1 MVSKSGTN
9 RTPKPPEY
17 FTPEI
22 KGWWKL
28 VVATYVLDAHHI
40 LLLTAACEA
49 WDRMQEARKTIAVE
63 GAYYADR
70 HGNHKAHGAVAV
82 ERDSRVAFAR
92 LLREL
97 DLDVDPPKEATRP
110 PQLSRY
116 ERR

>member
-1 MVSKSGTN
+1 MVLKSGAN
-9 RTPKPPEY
+9 RAQKPPEY
-17 FTPEI
+17 LSAEI
-22 KGWWKL
+22 KAWWKS
-28 VVATYVLDAHHI
+28 VTDTYVLDAHHI

-97 DLDVDPPKEATRP
+97 DLDVDPPKEAARP
-110 PQLSRY
+110 PQLARY
-116 ERR
+116 GR